1 MSNCK
6 KGILY
11 TVAGCLFLMSCGSA
25 QQLQGVSAGTTIGT
39 VLGSSIGGIMGGF
52 RGHDVGTLV
61 GAVAGGAVG
70 AAITAPRE
78 RRKSVEPD
86 AMVSERTAKK
96 HSKKSSVSSRS
107 AMTGAEG
114 SSGVTVTTPASAVE
128 SPLVLRNLRY
138 IDDGH
143 NQILNRKESS
153 KLIFELVNSTHIP
166 VTGVVPYVSE
176 ANGNEQVYISPAMRI
191 ERIEP
196 GEGIRYTV
204 EIKGGNR
211 LKAGT
216 AVFRIAVSCD
226 DGPFV
231 TVREFTLPTDK

>member
-1 MSNCK
+1 MRDCK
-6 KGILY
+6 KVILY
-11 TVAGCLFLMSCGSA
+11 MVAGSLLLTSCGSA

-86 AMVSERTAKK
+86 AIVTERTAKK
-96 HSKKSSVSSRS
+96 HTKKSSVSSRS
-107 AMTGAEG
+107 VMIEAED
-114 SSGVTVTTPASAVE
+114 SSGVALTAPVAE

-138 IDDGH
+138 IDDGR

-176 ANGNEQVYISPAMRI
+176 ANGNEQVYISPPVRI

-196 GEGIRYTV
+196 GEVIRYTV